1 MYQIINF
8 KKYPLLGMDFAKLWY
23 SFWRIYIVYIK
34 YEMLNVLKGLKNT
47 AMKQM
52 RQTLVIVLIMLGAT
66 VIGWVKGNEAK
77 QKWVYK
83 RKTSF
88 EEKRQLAKKR
98 MAARE
103 GQVQLDDIEW
113 ASFHKN

>member
-1 MYQIINF
+1 MF
-8 KKYPLLGMDFAKLWY
+8 K
-23 SFWRIYIVYIK
+23 
-34 YEMLNVLKGLKNT
+34 EMLNGLKNT
-47 AMKQM
+47 AMKKM
-52 RQTLVIVLIMLGAT
+52 RQTMVIVLIMLGAT

-88 EEKRQLAKKR
+88 DEKRQLAKKR
-98 MAARE
+98 MAARQ

-113 ASFHKN
+113 ASYHNN

>member
-1 MYQIINF
+1 M
-8 KKYPLLGMDFAKLWY
+8 KKM
-23 SFWRIYIVYIK
+23 
-34 YEMLNVLKGLKNT
+34 
-47 AMKQM
+47 Q
-52 RQTLVIVLIMLGAT
+52 QTLVIALVMMGAT

-77 QKWVYK
+77 QKWVYR

-88 EEKRQLAKKR
+88 DEKRQLAKKR